1 MTRWKK
7 CPLAQWSS
15 STRLALLWPSGAE
28 AQAASA
34 NGAARVGCVID
45 GATRDLEALRDLDFP
60 VFSKSVWSLAFPKRL
75 EVVAKDVAITC
86 CGVRVEPGD
95 IVVADPDGVA
105 VVPQSSMEQVKRQ
118 ANRIREIEK
127 EVKGRIAQGESMRD
141 LFPRLAQKFDT
152 D

>member
-7 CPLAQWSS
+7 CPQARWSS
-15 STRLALLWPSGAE
+15 STQLALLWPSGAGG
-28 AQAASA
+28 ASSVCKRR
-34 NGAARVGCVID
+34 GAVGCVID
-45 GATRDLEALRDLDFP
+45 GATRDLEALRELDFP

-75 EVVAKDVAITC
+75 EVVEKNAPVTC

-95 IVVADPDGVA
+95 IIVADIDGVA
-105 VVPQSSMEQVKRQ
+105 VVPQSSLEQVKRQ
-118 ANRIREIEK
+118 VIRIRDIEK
-127 EVKGRIAQGESMRD
+127 EVKGRIAEGESMRD